1 MAKFSVDGEEDAGDG
16 PSSPRGKRKRS
27 SFRINATV
35 DFPRRSEQR
44 EQGEEQGFNSDKE
57 ESENDEDQSKRHRND
72 EIEEHLREDGGK
84 RALWSGKS
92 CTKNA
97 KPNGS
102 VSMFLIDP
110 EVLDCSICCEPLS
123 IPIFQCENG
132 HIACSSCCNKLK
144 NKCATCSWPIGYNR
158 CRAVEKVL
166 ESIKLP
172 CKQSKFGCKEIIGYG
187 NESDHE
193 KTCLYAPCLCPYSDC
208 KFIASAKQLSLHFS
222 NKHTNSATNFH
233 FSSSFTICLKTNDT
247 YHVLQEQDGV
257 LFILSNSS
265 ENLGSVV
272 KICCLQPSSLKETF
286 SYDLRAE
293 TQDLSLVLQS
303 SMKNI
308 QSSSDCCHST
318 RFLMIPRDL
327 FSSSGMIKLNI
338 CIWQNGSSP
347 VHHR

>member
-1 MAKFSVDGEEDAGDG
+1 MAKFSVGGEEDGDDG

-35 DFPRRSEQR
+35 DFPRHNQQR
-44 EQGEEQGFNSDKE
+44 EQQGFSSDKE
-57 ESENDEDQSKRHRND
+57 ESENDEEEAKRHRNHKF
-72 EIEEHLREDGGK
+72 EEHVGGDDGSK
-84 RALWSGKS
+84 RSLCSVRS
-92 CTKNA
+92 CTKNV
-97 KPNGS
+97 KPNAS
-102 VSMFLIDP
+102 VTMFFIDP

-166 ESIKLP
+166 ESVKFP
-172 CKQSKFGCKEIIGYG
+172 CKQSKFGCKEIVGYG

-193 KTCLYAPCLCPYSDC
+193 KTCLYAPCLCPHSDC
-208 KFIASAKQLSLHFS
+208 NFMASSKQLSLHFS
-222 NKHTNSATNFH
+222 SKHTNSATKFQ
-233 FSSSFTICLKTNDT
+233 FSSSFTIFLKTNDT
-247 YHVLQEQDGV
+247 YHVLQEQDDGI
-257 LFILSNSS
+257 LFILSNSF
-265 ENLGSVV
+265 ENLGSAV
-272 KICCLQPSSLKETF
+272 KICCLRPPSLKEAF

-308 QSSSDCCHST
+308 QSSSDCCRST
-318 RFLMIPRDL
+318 RFLMIPCDL
-327 FSSSGMIKLNI
+327 LSSSGMIKLNI
-338 CIWQNGSSP
+338 CIWKNGSSS
-347 VHHR
+347 VCHR